1 MPGNHTEPLAELL
14 AAGPATVD
22 RPNLGAG
29 YRGYDVPRPKGGTVD
44 LRITMRWRHSGKITV
59 DSLGRLA
66 FPVLPDRPGLYRFTW
81 VDPICG
87 HRTFV
92 GETGNLWRRLIA
104 YRHPGPGQVSDQY
117 ISDLLLTHLSTG
129 GTADVAIA
137 MYGALH
143 VSGAER
149 ELDLESTASRELAA
163 SAALMQ
169 CAVAGDTDILG

>member
-1 MPGNHTEPLAELL
+1 MPGNHSDPLTELR
-14 AAGPATVD
+14 AAGAATVE
-22 RPNLGAG
+22 RPTLGAA
-29 YRGYDVPRPKGGTVD
+29 YRGYDTPRPKGGTVD
-44 LRITMRWRHSGKITV
+44 LRIVMHWRHSGKITV

-81 VDPICG
+81 TDSICG

-104 YRHPGPGQVSDQY
+104 YRHPGPGKISDQY
-117 ISDLLLTHLSTG
+117 ISDLLLTHLNAG

-137 MYGALH
+137 MFGAIH

-149 ELDLESTASRELAA
+149 ELDLASVASRELAA
-163 SAALMQ
+163 NAALMQ
-169 CAVAGDTDILG
+169 CAVAGDTDIVG